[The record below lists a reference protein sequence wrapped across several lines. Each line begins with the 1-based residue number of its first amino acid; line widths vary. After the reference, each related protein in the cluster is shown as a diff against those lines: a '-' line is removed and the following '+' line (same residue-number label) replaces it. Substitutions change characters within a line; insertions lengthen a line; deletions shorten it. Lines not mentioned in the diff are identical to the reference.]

1 VLKKLLLAATVV
13 ASMGFGMLVPAQQ
26 ASATPNGR
34 LGNCERAAAI
44 RYANRLQS
52 GADRARAKR
61 QFDNDIARCKR
72 RFG

>member
-1 VLKKLLLAATVV
+1 MLKKLFVTATVT
-13 ASMGFGMLVPAQQ
+13 ASMGLGVLLPAQA
-26 ASATPNGR
+26 ASATPNGQ
-34 LGNCERAAAI
+34 LGNCERAAAV

-52 GADRARAKR
+52 GADRSRAKR